1 MKRLLVQIVC
11 QDWSSIG
18 IGFISAVTHKTKRIG
33 DMKLSNLLY
42 HKVRDES
49 HYLVIYSLLFPAL
62 PYCADDDAV
71 SRKKDVRVLP
81 LMLPEVVQHARGKRV
96 M

>member
-1 MKRLLVQIVC
+1 MASVGRLAIKATMENVRRNWRSVESSTKEFSRMKRLLVQIVC

-49 HYLVIYSLLFPAL
+49 H
-62 PYCADDDAV
+62 
-71 SRKKDVRVLP
+71 
-81 LMLPEVVQHARGKRV
+81 
-96 M
+96 

>member
-1 MKRLLVQIVC
+1 MKRLLVQLVC

-18 IGFISAVTHKTKRIG
+18 IDFISAVTHKTKRIG

-49 HYLVIYSLLFPAL
+49 H
-62 PYCADDDAV
+62 
-71 SRKKDVRVLP
+71 
-81 LMLPEVVQHARGKRV
+81 
-96 M
+96 

>member
-49 HYLVIYSLLFPAL
+49 H
-62 PYCADDDAV
+62 
-71 SRKKDVRVLP
+71 
-81 LMLPEVVQHARGKRV
+81 
-96 M
+96 